1 MFFQFYILS
10 QKQTSNFIVLYCIV
24 LYCIVL
30 YFIVLYCIVLYCIL
44 LYCIILYCIVFYFI
58 VLFFYCIVLYYI
70 VLYVKTPKPLDSP
83 PPRPTLAAVV
93 VKPSG
98 DSVPVP
104 VVPSGE
110 GSIKVVFHPTEA
122 GPHILKVAGW
132 MGI

>member
-1 MFFQFYILS
+1 MFFQLYILS
-10 QKQTSNFIVLYCIV
+10 QKQTSNSIVLYCIV

-30 YFIVLYCIVLYCIL
+30 YCIALYCIV
-44 LYCIILYCIVFYFI
+44 
-58 VLFFYCIVLYYI
+58 FYCIVLYYI

-83 PPRPTLAAVV
+83 PPRPTLTAVV